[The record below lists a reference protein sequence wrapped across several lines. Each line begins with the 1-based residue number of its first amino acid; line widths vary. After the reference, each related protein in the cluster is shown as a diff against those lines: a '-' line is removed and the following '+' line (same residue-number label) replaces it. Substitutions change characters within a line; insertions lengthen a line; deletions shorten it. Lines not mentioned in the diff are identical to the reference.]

1 MIEQV
6 PIITMNPLRGINFLV
21 SKIPEYYSII
31 FLLLFIILSFLKK
44 TNKYIHNI
52 INSIF
57 SKVLVLLSFAKYSDV
72 NFEIEK
78 SITFDVHNKYNIS
91 TIIIINL

>member
-1 MIEQV
+1 MIEQ
-6 PIITMNPLRGINFLV
+6 ISSTTMNPSRGINFLV

-57 SKVLVLLSFAKYSDV
+57 SKVLFLLSFAKYSGA

-78 SITFDVHNKYNIS
+78 STTFAIHNKYNI
-91 TIIIINL
+91 I

>member
-1 MIEQV
+1 MIEQ
-6 PIITMNPLRGINFLV
+6 ISSTTMNPSRGINFLV

-31 FLLLFIILSFLKK
+31 LLLLFIILSFLKK

-57 SKVLVLLSFAKYSDV
+57 SKVLFLLSFAKYFGA

-78 SITFDVHNKYNIS
+78 STTFAIHNKCNI
-91 TIIIINL
+91 I

>member
-6 PIITMNPLRGINFLV
+6 PITTMNPLRGINFLV

-52 INSIF
+52 INSLIVNF

-78 SITFDVHNKYNIS
+78 SITFDVHNKYNI
-91 TIIIINL
+91 I

>member
-6 PIITMNPLRGINFLV
+6 PITTMNPLRGINFLL
-21 SKIPEYYSII
+21 SKIHEYYSII

-78 SITFDVHNKYNIS
+78 SITFDVHNKYNI
-91 TIIIINL
+91 I

>member
-1 MIEQV
+1 
-6 PIITMNPLRGINFLV
+6 MNPSRGINFLV

-31 FLLLFIILSFLKK
+31 LLFIILSFLKK

-57 SKVLVLLSFAKYSDV
+57 SKVLFLLSFAKYSGA

-78 SITFDVHNKYNIS
+78 STTFAIHNKYNI
-91 TIIIINL
+91 I

>member
-6 PIITMNPLRGINFLV
+6 SITIMNPLRGINFLV

-31 FLLLFIILSFLKK
+31 FLLFFIILSFLKK

-57 SKVLVLLSFAKYSDV
+57 SKVLFLLSSTKYSRA

-78 SITFDVHNKYNIS
+78 SITFGIYNKYNI
-91 TIIIINL
+91 I

>member
-6 PIITMNPLRGINFLV
+6 PITTMNPLRGINFLL
-21 SKIPEYYSII
+21 SKIHEYYSII